1 MSGQEFF
8 SKAFHS
14 PDLKFYRHESPFTLE
29 SGASLPEIQI
39 AYRTWGTLN
48 ETGDNAVLIT
58 HGLTGS
64 SDADQWWKPLFGD
77 GKTFD
82 ATQEFI
88 ISSNVLGGCYGSTG
102 ASSVNP
108 KTGKRYGASFPL
120 ITIRDMVAAQRLLV
134 EFLGVKKLRLVI
146 GGSMGGMLVLEWA
159 VMFPDMVESICPI
172 AVSGRHSAWC
182 IAISEAE
189 RQAIYADK
197 HWQNGEYDLES
208 PPAAGL
214 AAARMMAIITYRA
227 KQSFDIKF
235 DRNRQPDNPD
245 LFSVESYLR
254 YQGRK
259 LVDRFDA
266 NTYITLTKAMD
277 THDLA
282 RGRSSY
288 VDVLKSI
295 SQPTLVVKIPSDI
308 LYLPEEQDELAAHIP
323 NAELGVLDS
332 PHGHDAFLIE
342 GDMDALNEMVVE
354 FQRRIRNAA
363 RAKPISK

>member
-8 SKAFHS
+8 AKAFHS
-14 PDLKFYRHESPFTLE
+14 PNLKFYHHREPLALE
-29 SGASLPEIQI
+29 FGQTLPELQI

-48 ETGDNAVLIT
+48 RAGDNAILIT

-64 SDADQWWKPLFGD
+64 SDADQWWKPLFGA
-77 GKTFD
+77 GRAFD
-82 ATQEFI
+82 EAQDFI
-88 ISSNVLGGCYGSTG
+88 VSSNALGGCYGTTG
-102 ASSVNP
+102 ASAVNP
-108 KTGKRYGASFPL
+108 TTGKLYRASFPL
-120 ITIRDMVAAQRLLV
+120 VSIRDMVAAQFLLMKH
-134 EFLGVKKLRLVI
+134 LGVKKLKLVI

-159 VMFPDMVESICPI
+159 LMFSDMVESICPI

-189 RQAIYADK
+189 RQAVYADK
-197 HWQNGEYDLES
+197 QWQNGDYDFEN
-208 PPAAGL
+208 PPVAGL
-214 AAARMMAIITYRA
+214 AVARMMAVISYRS
-227 KQSFDIKF
+227 KQSFEMKF
-235 DRNRQPDNPD
+235 DRQRQADKPD

-254 YQGRK
+254 YQGNK

-277 THDLA
+277 THDISRN
-282 RGRSSY
+282 RGDY
-288 VDVLKSI
+288 HGVLKSI
-295 SQPTLVVKIPSDI
+295 VQPALVVKIPSDV

-323 NAELGVLDS
+323 NAELGVLNS

-354 FQRRIRNAA
+354 FQHRTK
-363 RAKPISK
+363 RAVNTMQASK